1 MIVKKINTK
10 EYVFIEN
17 NNNYYEQIIYTKYEI
32 DINNLYKKDIVKEI
46 KDKIDILYSF
56 PKRKIL

>member
-17 NNNYYEQIIYTKYEI
+17 NNNYYEQIIYTKYGI